1 MRAEYCRVSWEKPED
16 DGGTEITS
24 YTVNLLDLSQGEW
37 VTVAEPNSLTAEIKN
52 LRPGHLYRFSVSWE
66 STPGQILILRVE
78 VFANNKEGP
87 SPPTRLKVTP

>member
-1 MRAEYCRVSWEKPED
+1 MDQCHRHTCGDHQVRAEYCRVSWEKPED

-37 VTVAEPNSLTAEIKN
+37 VTVAEPTSLTAEIKN

-66 STPGQILILRVE
+66 STWSE
-78 VFANNKEGP
+78 VDSQG
-87 SPPTRLKVTP
+87 